1 MLIYGWTLRGQP
13 GHGQC
18 LIAETED
25 NGHFDNSKQLQKL
38 AGYAIVTNDLGEYNV
53 ESWISYNG
61 RKRLRHVLYNA
72 AILLVGKNV

>member
-38 AGYAIVTNDLGEYNV
+38 AGYAIVT
-53 ESWISYNG
+53 
-61 RKRLRHVLYNA
+61 K
-72 AILLVGKNV
+72 